1 VREHID
7 AAAAL
12 PQCGGVHLVHF
23 SAVFPSLM
31 SGIFAMAA
39 AVIL

>member
-1 VREHID
+1 VAVSISCIS
-7 AAAAL
+7 A
-12 PQCGGVHLVHF
+12 PVI
-23 SAVFPSLM
+23 AVFPSPM